1 MRNILERRPSAAMV
15 VAFVALLAA
24 LSGTAVALPG
34 RNTVDSGDIKNNN
47 VRGKDIRRSAVGS
60 SDVKNEALTGGDINE
75 STLGKVPSATSA
87 DNATNAN
94 NAANAD
100 SVGGTPL
107 GGLLQVAGC
116 QTGKVL
122 GFARIKGEAAAFP
135 TTYTSSPAFVDI
147 AGNCSGGPVQVRR
160 VGVGQYFI
168 RFAGNPALLAVA
180 QNNIDIDGSF
190 ADDHDTIVNVGK
202 ITAGADAGAFRVETY
217 DAAQSPANVNAA
229 ADDADV
235 TILLP

>member
-1 MRNILERRPSAAMV
+1 MV

-34 RNTVDSGDIKNNN
+34 KNTVDSGDIKNNN
-47 VRGKDIRRSAVGS
+47 VRGKDIRTSTVRG
-60 SDVKNEALTGGDINE
+60 SDVKGDTLTGGDINE
-75 STLGKVPSATSA
+75 STLGQVPSAASA
-87 DNATNAN
+87 NSATTATNAG
-94 NAANAD
+94 NAD

-135 TTYTSSPAFVDI
+135 NTYTSSSTFVDV
-147 AGNCSGGPVQVRR
+147 ASNCSGGAVQVRR
-160 VGVGQYFI
+160 VGTGQYFI
-168 RFAGNPALLAVA
+168 RFAGNPAALAVA

-202 ITAGADAGAFRVETY
+202 VTAGADAGAFRVETY
-217 DAAQSPANVNAA
+217 DAAQAPANVNAA